1 MFHNFQEPRKIDTV
15 VNKLPII
22 RLSYDTMIA
31 SKDHFTKKKLFI
43 ANFFLLVVTILISCC
58 YFVDILFILCSKIT
72 MKIKKL

>member
-22 RLSYDTMIA
+22 QLSYDTMIA
-31 SKDHFTKKKLFI
+31 SKDSFTKKKLFI